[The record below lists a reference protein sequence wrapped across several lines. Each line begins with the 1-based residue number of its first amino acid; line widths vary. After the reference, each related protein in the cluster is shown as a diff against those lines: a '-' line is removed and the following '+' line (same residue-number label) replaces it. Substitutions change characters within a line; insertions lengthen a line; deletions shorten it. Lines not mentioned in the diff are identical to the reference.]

1 LYISNNNL
9 FALIDKSFDI
19 IPNPVHGASNK
30 TLSNVPGNISGY
42 LRPSLQVTAVFVTP
56 KRYKLNCK
64 ALKRYFLR
72 SFAKIQPVFFI
83 S

>member
-1 LYISNNNL
+1 MMP
-9 FALIDKSFDI
+9 K
-19 IPNPVHGASNK
+19 PVQGASNK

-42 LRPSLQVTAVFVTP
+42 FLPSLQVTAVFVTP
-56 KRYKLNCK
+56 NLYKLNCK

-72 SFAKIQPVFFI
+72 SLAKMHPVFFI